1 MTILIAIPHCDL
13 VESAFEQIHGT
24 NMQIHKYKNG
34 LQDILTPSTSLP
46 KQIERC
52 RGVNRKHA
60 SAESGICYLAFKH
73 HRKIPNFTL
82 CRGVFALKAAMF
94 LFICYILHWEA
105 NILEKTFSRKG
116 GTFSKI
122 QYAWYFVWNL

>member
-13 VESAFEQIHGT
+13 VESAFEQIYST
-24 NMQIHKYKNG
+24 NMQLHKYKNG

-60 SAESGICYLAFKH
+60 SAESGIWNLAFKH
-73 HRKIPNFTL
+73 HRKI
-82 CRGVFALKAAMF
+82 
-94 LFICYILHWEA
+94 
-105 NILEKTFSRKG
+105 
-116 GTFSKI
+116 
-122 QYAWYFVWNL
+122 